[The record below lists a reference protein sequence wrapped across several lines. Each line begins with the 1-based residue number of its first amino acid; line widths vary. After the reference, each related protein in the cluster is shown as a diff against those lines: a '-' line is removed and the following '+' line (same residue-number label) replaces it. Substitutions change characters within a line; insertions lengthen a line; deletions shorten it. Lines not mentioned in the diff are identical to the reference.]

1 MSKTDLSCFDTFK
14 LCCIVNKLLVLFGN
28 SKMEVLILR
37 FPHLSE
43 NIFDQLNDEN
53 LAKCSEASKT
63 WNNHVLKQKFFHCR
77 KIKRRMEKNQVFGE
91 FWKKVLSKA
100 NTEITLQLSLAVDEF
115 FEEKDGFLH
124 CKLHHGLTHSG
135 LIIRHFGL
143 TPLHIAAG
151 IGNFQIVEYILQK
164 YEIENLTVKY
174 SKRNCGNNLKNN
186 NKNPR
191 NTWKETPLHF
201 AASKGHLKICKY
213 IVDKVED
220 KNPKCIKGRT
230 PLHYAA
236 IRGHLEVCLLIMA
249 KIQDK
254 NPYDVYKF
262 TPLHYAAFHGHLPIC
277 KYILDN
283 VGNKNP
289 KTILGKTPLSLAS
302 ERGHLQI
309 CKYIMDRFGN
319 KNSSQ

>member
-1 MSKTDLSCFDTFK
+1 MAVSKTDLSCFDIFK
-14 LCCIVNKLLVLFGN
+14 LCCIVNKLLVLYGN

-63 WNNHVLKQKFFHCR
+63 WNNYFLKQKFFHCR
-77 KIKRRMEKNQVFGE
+77 KIKRRIEENQVFGK

-100 NTEITLQLSLAVDEF
+100 NTEITLQLSLAVEKF
-115 FEEKDGFLH
+115 FAGKDGCFY
-124 CKLHHGLTHSG
+124 S
-135 LIIRHFGL
+135 GL
-143 TPLHIAAG
+143 TPLHLAASL
-151 IGNFQIVEYILQK
+151 GNFQIVEYILQK
-164 YEIENLTVKY
+164 CELENLSVKY
-174 SKRNCGNNLKNN
+174 YKSNLGVIMKQD

-191 NTWKETPLHF
+191 NEWNETPLHF

-213 IVDKVED
+213 IVGKVED
-220 KNPKCIKGRT
+220 KNPKCMNGRT

-236 IRGHLEVCLLIMA
+236 IKGHLEVCLLIMP
-249 KIQDK
+249 KIRNK
-254 NPYDVYKF
+254 NPCDINEF
-262 TPLHYAAFHGHLPIC
+262 TPLHFAAFHGHLPIC

-283 VGNKNP
+283 VGDKHP

-319 KNSSQ
+319 KNSSL

>member
-1 MSKTDLSCFDTFK
+1 M
-14 LCCIVNKLLVLFGN
+14 
-28 SKMEVLILR
+28 MEVLILR
-37 FPHLSE
+37 FPHLVE
-43 NIFDQLNDEN
+43 NIFDQLNNEN

-63 WNNHVLKQKFFHCR
+63 WHNYVAKQKFFHCR
-77 KIKRRMEKNQVFGE
+77 KIKRRIEENLVFGE

-100 NTEITLQLSLAVDEF
+100 NTEISLQLSLAVEKF
-115 FEEKDGFLH
+115 FAERDGWFH
-124 CKLHHGLTHSG
+124 CGLTS
-135 LIIRHFGL
+135 
-143 TPLHIAAG
+143 LHIAASF
-151 IGNFQIVEYILQK
+151 GNFQIVEYI
-164 YEIENLTVKY
+164 ENISVKY
-174 SKRNCGNNLKNN
+174 SKRNLGNIMKHD
-186 NKNPR
+186 NKNPK
-191 NTWKETPLHF
+191 NSWIDTPLHF

-220 KNPKCIKGRT
+220 KNPKCINGRT

-236 IRGHLEVCLLIMA
+236 ISGHLEVCLLIMP

-254 NPYDVYKF
+254 NPYDTHKF

-283 VGNKNP
+283 VGDKNP

-309 CKYIMDRFGN
+309 CKYIKDRFPD
-319 KNSSQ
+319 KNPSQLDHE

>member
-1 MSKTDLSCFDTFK
+1 VTKTDLSCFDIFK
-14 LCCIVNKLLVLFGN
+14 LCCIVHKLSVLFWN

-37 FPHLSE
+37 FPHLCE
-43 NIFDQLNDEN
+43 NIFDQLNNEN
-53 LAKCSEASKT
+53 LAKCIEVSKT
-63 WNNHVLKQKFFHCR
+63 WNNYFIKQKFFHCR
-77 KIKRRMEKNQVFGE
+77 KIKRIIEKNHSFGE

-100 NTEITLQLSLAVDEF
+100 NTEISLQLSLAVEKF
-115 FEEKDGFLH
+115 FVEKDGFLH
-124 CKLHHGLTHSG
+124 SKVHH
-135 LIIRHFGL
+135 GL
-143 TPLHIAAG
+143 TPLHIAASLG
-151 IGNFQIVEYILQK
+151 IFQIVEYIFQK
-164 YEIENLTVKY
+164 CEIENIIVKY
-174 SKRNCGNNLKNN
+174 SKRNLWKIMKHE

-201 AASKGHLKICKY
+201 AASKGHLKICTY
-213 IVDKVED
+213 IIDKVEQ

-236 IRGHLEVCLLIMA
+236 ISGHLEVCLLIMP

-254 NPYDVYKF
+254 SPYDVYKF
-262 TPLHYAAFHGHLPIC
+262 TPLHYAAFHGHLPVC

-309 CKYIMDRFGN
+309 CKYIMDNFAD
-319 KNSSQ
+319 KNQSQLDHE